1 MGLPL
6 RVHLHWTSHQ
16 TTRHLTKNRQ
26 WTRHLNQD
34 QNYKEKTKQ
43 CLDIVFCSKQRK
55 ESGTPLMLK
64 KLQLTTLTGINGVKD
79 QQLQPEHDPK
89 FAVK

>member
-64 KLQLTTLTGINGVKD
+64 KTLVNYTYRYQWSKRPTTTTRT
-79 QQLQPEHDPK
+79 
-89 FAVK
+89 